1 MDRRKIEGLKEMRKI
16 SWMEWRKMYGM
27 EEKVLEGNEK
37 VELKIGLRMINISL
51 SKWRDMVEMIDEV
64 IVEIFIVE
72 GENEIDESKIIGIEE
87 ERNLKKER
95 KRGIEGR
102 KNIEILLRKRLIG
115 KMSRNKIR
123 RILEKGIVGKLDK
136 VRNIIV
142 IEKKIGRNK
151 KRIVIEILRREI
163 GNFS

>member
-1 MDRRKIEGLKEMRKI
+1 MKKDVWNGRKSIRGKWESRIKD
-16 SWMEWRKMYGM
+16 
-27 EEKVLEGNEK
+27 
-37 VELKIGLRMINISL
+37 GLRMINISL